1 LCEKEAVVSAQET
14 FVEPKLVPLFTE
26 QQIAARIVELG
37 QQIAKEYQ
45 RRSLTLVTVLK
56 GSFVFAAD
64 LSRAIYNAQIALGLP
79 GSTVTC
85 EFLGLSSYGDET
97 VTSGVVRITSD
108 LSNPIEDSDILIV
121 EDIVDT
127 GLTMSYLLENMRTR
141 HPSSIRICS
150 LLHKPSRT
158 KKQVPIDYIGFTID
172 DLFVVGYGLD
182 YKQRY
187 RNLPWIGVL
196 TL

>member
-1 LCEKEAVVSAQET
+1 MSEKET
-14 FVEPKLVPLFTE
+14 FVEPTLTPLFTE
-26 QQIAARIVELG
+26 QQIAARITELG
-37 QQIAKEYQ
+37 QEIAKEYQ
-45 RRSLTLVTVLK
+45 NRPLILVTVLK

-64 LSRAIYNAQIALGLP
+64 LSRAIYSAQVALGLP
-79 GSTVTC
+79 GSSVTC
-85 EFLGLSSYGDET
+85 EFLGPSSYGDET

-127 GLTMSYLLENMRTR
+127 GLTMSYLLDNMRTR
-141 HPSSIRICS
+141 HPASIRICS

-158 KKQVPIDYIGFTID
+158 KKKVPIDYIGFTID

-196 TL
+196 RL

>member
-1 LCEKEAVVSAQET
+1 VSENASPDS
-14 FVEPKLVPLFTE
+14 FVEPKLIPLFTE
-26 QQIAARIVELG
+26 EQIAARVSELG
-37 QQIAKEYQ
+37 QIIAQEYGKKP
-45 RRSLTLVTVLK
+45 LTLVTVLK
-56 GSFVFAAD
+56 GSFMFVAD
-64 LSRAIYNAQIALGLP
+64 LARAIQKAQVRLGLP
-79 GSTVTC
+79 SSTVTC

-108 LSNPIEDSDILIV
+108 LSHPIEGHDILVV

-127 GLTMSYLLENMRTR
+127 GLTMSYLLENLRTR
-141 HPSSIRICS
+141 YPASMRVCA

-158 KKQVPIDYIGFTID
+158 KKEVPIDYTGFVID

-196 TL
+196 AP

>member
-1 LCEKEAVVSAQET
+1 M
-14 FVEPKLVPLFTE
+14 
-26 QQIAARIVELG
+26 
-37 QQIAKEYQ
+37 
-45 RRSLTLVTVLK
+45 
-56 GSFVFAAD
+56 
-64 LSRAIYNAQIALGLP
+64 
-79 GSTVTC
+79 TC

-97 VTSGVVRITSD
+97 MTSGVVRITSD
-108 LSNPIEDSDILIV
+108 LSSPVEGSDILIV

-127 GLTMSYLLENMRTR
+127 GLTMSYLLENLKTR
-141 HPSSIRICS
+141 HPASIRICS

-196 TL
+196 SS

>member
-1 LCEKEAVVSAQET
+1 VSAQET

-37 QQIAKEYQ
+37 QQIAKDYQ

-97 VTSGVVRITSD
+97 ATSGVVRITSD

-158 KKQVPIDYIGFTID
+158 QKRVPLDYIGFTID